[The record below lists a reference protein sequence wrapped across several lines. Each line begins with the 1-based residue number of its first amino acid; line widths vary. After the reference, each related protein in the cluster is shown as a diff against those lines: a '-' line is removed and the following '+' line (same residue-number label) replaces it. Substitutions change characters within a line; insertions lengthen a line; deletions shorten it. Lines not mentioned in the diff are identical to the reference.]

1 MKHVLTEV
9 QKLYDQNVDKRI
21 KQKCIEILKTAQK
34 QLIELEK
41 KNQEVT
47 KNYLIKKKE
56 LESLQ

>member
-34 QLIELEK
+34 QLTELEK
-41 KNQEVT
+41 R
-47 KNYLIKKKE
+47 IKK
-56 LESLQ
+56 